1 MRIKRFLSLDWDA
14 IAGIVAAIV
23 AITLHFLHVVEEDV
37 LLSILLVL
45 IALLF
50 VRDLRR
56 EHGFDEMEAGIR
68 DGLVRMRGI
77 ESSLR
82 PPDAVLVG
90 PRALRAQSEAFAREA
105 VGEMTWFHVCL
116 LMFRPQELFDVL
128 LRPAI
133 ENPRV
138 TSIQFVLDQSERE
151 AWDEHVMPK
160 VRQCAGHA
168 KVKPPHWTTI
178 DETVSVIF
186 AGDADGGG
194 GDCLLS
200 FWGEP
205 FMSHA
210 TNRPVPRY
218 IFRVSRQ
225 SELVGRLA
233 DIDRKYRLGS

>member
-1 MRIKRFLSLDWDA
+1 
-14 IAGIVAAIV
+14 
-23 AITLHFLHVVEEDV
+23 V

-56 EHGFDEMEAGIR
+56 ERGFDDMETGIK
-68 DGLVRMRGI
+68 DGLARMRGI
-77 ESSLR
+77 ESSLK
-82 PPDAVLVG
+82 PPDAVLIG
-90 PRALRAQSEAFAREA
+90 PQSLRAESEAFSREA
-105 VGEMTWFHVCL
+105 AGEMTWFHVCL

-128 LRPAI
+128 LRPAV

-138 TSIQFVLDQSERE
+138 TAIQFVLDESERGSW
-151 AWDEHVMPK
+151 AEHVLPK
-160 VRQCAGHA
+160 VRRCAGSA
-168 KVKPPHWTTI
+168 KVREPRWTNI

-186 AGDADGGG
+186 AGHAAGGA

-210 TNRPVPRY
+210 TNAPVPRY
-218 IFRVSRQ
+218 IFRVSRH

-233 DIDRKYRLGS
+233 DIERKYRLGS